1 MKKILALLLA
11 LVMVMALAACGGG
24 SAPAEEPA
32 AEAPVEE
39 AAAPAAP
46 EAPEAPAEPAAAPEA
61 PADAG
66 DASGEMAAPVEA
78 GDDLAAYKDYLKA
91 IAMAGA
97 PSPEAGE
104 SVSAAIDA
112 ANSWE
117 EIQAINET
125 EVLFSNE
132 IALEYQAWVEAGQ
145 PEADTTGIVS
155 EAEQQAA
162 AAE

>member
-24 SAPAEEPA
+24 SAPAADESDA
-32 AEAPVEE
+32 APE

-46 EAPEAPAEPAAAPEA
+46 DAAAPEAAAPEA
-61 PADAG
+61 P
-66 DASGEMAAPVEA
+66 VEAA
-78 GDDLAAYKDYLKA
+78 GDDFAAYKNYLKA

-112 ANSWE
+112 AATWE
-117 EIQAINET
+117 DIQAINET

-132 IALEYQAWVEAGQ
+132 IALEYQAWVDNGM

-155 EAEQQAA
+155 EAEKQAA
-162 AAE
+162 GN

>member
-24 SAPAEEPA
+24 NAPAAEEPA
-32 AEAPVEE
+32 APAED
-39 AAAPAAP
+39 AAAPDAAAP
-46 EAPEAPAEPAAAPEA
+46 EAAAPEA
-61 PADAG
+61 PA
-66 DASGEMAAPVEA
+66 EEA

-104 SVSAAIDA
+104 SVSSAIDA
-112 ANSWE
+112 ATSWE

-132 IALEYQAWVEAGQ
+132 IALEFQAWVDSGKPA
-145 PEADTTGIVS
+145 ADTTGIVS
-155 EAEQQAA
+155 EAEKQAA
-162 AAE
+162 AAD